1 MLNNDNIIKG
11 SCSYSELQKILA
23 GSGNLSAGNID
34 LPSCENDGG
43 GFGLKGYP
51 LAMVY
56 SPMQEFDNIYD
67 IDKGFKTGT
76 IFSELDL
83 PFNGRSLANKGGIG
97 GCYDK

>member
-1 MLNNDNIIKG
+1 
-11 SCSYSELQKILA
+11 
-23 GSGNLSAGNID
+23 
-34 LPSCENDGG
+34 
-43 GFGLKGYP
+43 
-51 LAMVY
+51 MVY